1 MLLWIC
7 FAVLTAAVVA
17 CLMQPLRVSVRAPA
31 IDPAAAD
38 LAVYRDQLEELEAE
52 HARGQISADEI
63 EAARVE
69 VARRLI
75 KRAEVRAPENGGIK
89 TTPELAPRIYFALA
103 SLVPLVTVAI
113 YLVAGAPS
121 LPSRP
126 YAERQTKPAEEAT
139 IADVIARIEERLRT
153 HPDDGQGWDVVAPV
167 YLRLG
172 RYADAAHSYAQ
183 ANRLLGETTKRL
195 LGFAEAT
202 LLAETGI
209 VSEPVRQAALRILQ
223 IEPDRIEPRLWLTLA
238 KEQDGDLKGASDSY
252 RALLADAPADAPW
265 RNAVSERI
273 SMLTRKLAGEPVAD
287 LPAMEKTDP
296 APGSPSPQDT
306 ARVQQMSPEDRQAF
320 INKMVEGLA
329 ARLKTDGK
337 DLQGWL
343 KLARAYKVLGRE
355 TDAAGAMADARRN
368 FAGDQNALAEIDA
381 AAKSIGP

>member
-17 CLMQPLRVSVRAPA
+17 FLMQPLRRSDRAPA
-31 IDPAAAD
+31 MDPAAAD

-52 HARGQISADEI
+52 HARGQVSADEI
-63 EAARVE
+63 DGARVE

-75 KRAEVRAPENGGIK
+75 KRAEARAHDRGGDK
-89 TTPELAPRIYFALA
+89 TSPELAPRVYFALA
-103 SLVPLVTVAI
+103 SLIPLLTVGI
-113 YLVAGAPS
+113 YLFAGAPS

-126 YAERQTKPAEEAT
+126 YAERQSKPAGEAT
-139 IADVIARIEERLRT
+139 IADIITRIEERLRT
-153 HPDDGQGWDVVAPV
+153 HPEDGQGWDVVAPV

-183 ANRLLGETTKRL
+183 ANRLLGESTKRL

-202 LLAETGI
+202 LLAENGI
-209 VSEPVRQAALRILQ
+209 VSEPVRQAALRVLQ
-223 IEPDRIEPRLWLTLA
+223 IEPGRIEPKLWLTLA

-273 SMLTRKLAGEPVAD
+273 TMLTKKMAGEPVAD
-287 LPAMEKTDP
+287 LPVVEKTDP
-296 APGSPSPQDT
+296 APATPSPQDA

-343 KLARAYKVLGRE
+343 KLVRAYKVLGRE
-355 TDAAGAMADARRN
+355 TDAAGAIADARRN